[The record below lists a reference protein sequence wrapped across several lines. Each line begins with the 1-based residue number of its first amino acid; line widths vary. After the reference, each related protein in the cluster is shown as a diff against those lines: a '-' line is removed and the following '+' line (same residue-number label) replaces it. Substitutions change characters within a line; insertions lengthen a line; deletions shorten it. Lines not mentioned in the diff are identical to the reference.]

1 MCSNF
6 LPVPGHL
13 QPKKTKQ
20 QTRCTS
26 LQTENRVKMKGTLKE
41 HAIVWKV
48 QSIVSRDFAQC
59 NSTCKQY
66 KKMCNYSNTCMYFCM
81 NEYTVMIYM

>member
-6 LPVPGHL
+6 LPVGHL

-59 NSTCKQY
+59 NSLHVSST
-66 KKMCNYSNTCMYFCM
+66 KKCVIIEMHVCIS
-81 NEYTVMIYM
+81 V